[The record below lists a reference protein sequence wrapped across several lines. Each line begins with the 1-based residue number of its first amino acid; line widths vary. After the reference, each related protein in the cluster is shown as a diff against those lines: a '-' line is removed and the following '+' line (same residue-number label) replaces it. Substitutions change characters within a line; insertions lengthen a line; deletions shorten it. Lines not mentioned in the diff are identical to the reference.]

1 VTVPPVPPVPPEA
14 PLGPSEALDPSVV
27 RVLVADD
34 HAPTRAG
41 IRASLVADGFDVVAE
56 CSSARQ
62 AIDLARQL
70 RPDVALL
77 DIHMPGNGISAAA
90 EITLSLPEI
99 AVVMLTYSREEDDL
113 FDAVRAG
120 AQGYLLKDMDPDRL
134 GAALRGVLTGEAALP
149 RSLVAK
155 VLDEF
160 RGRQRRRVL
169 VRSKPAGQQLT
180 SRQWEILELLQQGL
194 TTEEIATRLFV
205 APGTVRVHVST
216 ILKKLRVR
224 SRDEAVR
231 LMRD

>member
-1 VTVPPVPPVPPEA
+1 MTD
-14 PLGPSEALDPSVV
+14 GPGPCGGNGGSRDGGASV

-41 IRASLVADGFDVVAE
+41 IRASLTADGFDIVAE
-56 CSSARQ
+56 CSSARR
-62 AIDLARQL
+62 AVELAGQL

-77 DIHMPGNGISAAA
+77 DIHMPGNGISAAV
-90 EITLSLPEI
+90 EISLSQPECAI
-99 AVVMLTYSREEDDL
+99 VMLTYSREEDDL

-134 GAALRGVLTGEAALP
+134 GAALRGVLNGEAALP

-160 RGRQRRRVL
+160 RGRQRRRIL

-180 SRQWEILELLQQGL
+180 SRQWEILELLRQGL
-194 TTEEIATRLFV
+194 TTEEIAGRLFV

-216 ILKKLRVR
+216 ILKKLRVG
-224 SRDEAVR
+224 SRDEAIR